1 MDTKKA
7 RTALD
12 GKPNKI
18 STEQIEK
25 DLAIKG
31 QAFVYLDR
39 DNQAKDVKK
48 ICDFFSQK
56 GYNVHQ
62 HEIHYGLDDTD
73 YLYEMHIISPTF
85 VP

>member
-7 RTALD
+7 RAALD

-25 DLAIKG
+25 DLATKG

-48 ICDFFSQK
+48 
-56 GYNVHQ
+56 
-62 HEIHYGLDDTD
+62 
-73 YLYEMHIISPTF
+73 
-85 VP
+85 

>member
-1 MDTKKA
+1 
-7 RTALD
+7 
-12 GKPNKI
+12 
-18 STEQIEK
+18 
-25 DLAIKG
+25 
-31 QAFVYLDR
+31 
-39 DNQAKDVKK
+39 
-48 ICDFFSQK
+48 FSQK